1 MTILE
6 SIIGSIYPY
15 AVDEAL
21 ILKTC
26 IDYSLDEAEEYTLA
40 VKENVARATIS
51 ILQNIVTLSGENRGG
66 DSMSYNVDN
75 IKERIYHIAISNG
88 LTDISEEYKPHS
100 RLTDK
105 TDMW

>member
-6 SIIGSIYPY
+6 AIIGSIYPY

-26 IDYSLDEAEEYTLA
+26 VDLDIIADDEYTIQD
-40 VKENVARATIS
+40 KEIVARATIG
-51 ILQNIVTLSGENRGG
+51 ILLNLISLSSESKG
-66 DSMSYNVDN
+66 DNSLSYNADN
-75 IKERIYHIAISNG
+75 IKERIYNIASFNG
-88 LTDISEEYKPHS
+88 FDDIAAQYGVGS
-100 RLTDK
+100 RITDK